1 MLADSSVI
9 SEGAGRVMDCN
20 LKMQSIES
28 NSLFACFG
36 CRWGGAQQAYMP
48 RVVANTIFPWRST
61 ARRGGLGKSAA
72 VTQLWLLSEGFAS
85 CSLICFVSLQG

>member
-36 CRWGGAQQAYMP
+36 CRWGGARQA
-48 RVVANTIFPWRST
+48 
-61 ARRGGLGKSAA
+61 
-72 VTQLWLLSEGFAS
+72 
-85 CSLICFVSLQG
+85 